1 MVPRRAARG
10 KTASEKRV
18 SDLTCEIMFHGLTAF
33 GIKADM
39 LHAKKAAGFFP
50 RRGARAYFTITV
62 SRRKV

>member
-1 MVPRRAARG
+1 
-10 KTASEKRV
+10 
-18 SDLTCEIMFHGLTAF
+18 MFHGLTAF